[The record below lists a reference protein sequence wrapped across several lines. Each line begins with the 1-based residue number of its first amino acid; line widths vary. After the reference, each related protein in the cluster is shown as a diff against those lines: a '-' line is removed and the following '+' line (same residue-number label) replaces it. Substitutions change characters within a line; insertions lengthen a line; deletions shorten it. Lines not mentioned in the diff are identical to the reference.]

1 MQPSL
6 RAAGT
11 FCATMLQP
19 ASFCRCCTWQ
29 LAAGVPACCWALPVP
44 LTPCPA
50 AWPAGKDGGIDV
62 NKLMELADVALE
74 EEEEERELQ

>member
-1 MQPSL
+1 MRPSL
-6 RAAGT
+6 LTAGT
-11 FCATMLQP
+11 FCATVLQQ
-19 ASFCRCCTWQ
+19 ASVCRCCTWQ
-29 LAAGVPACCWALPVP
+29 LAADMPPRCWVLAVP

-62 NKLMELADVALE
+62 NRLMELADVALE